1 MAGQPCKDPAR
12 NAMGDEASKGYQGSN
27 GVNSKRSHAR
37 SGNSASPPVLQGSP
51 IPEAE
56 EIQSRYILA
65 RAMPLYTRNG
75 HDYFYRSLQQD
86 IWCLVKTENDTFDF
100 ELLSECQKKMKT
112 GEAKYEDLDWG
123 KGIHPS
129 GDKAW
134 VWAMKA
140 CGLWSETFYDVKTAV
155 RLEKTTHFTAL
166 LSAKGPARELL
177 RKIRKECHYTSDELV
192 RVPLYMLPKNVQ
204 DRYRGKV
211 MEEAKNSSS
220 GYGT

>member
-1 MAGQPCKDPAR
+1 
-12 NAMGDEASKGYQGSN
+12 
-27 GVNSKRSHAR
+27 
-37 SGNSASPPVLQGSP
+37 
-51 IPEAE
+51 
-56 EIQSRYILA
+56 
-65 RAMPLYTRNG
+65 MPLYTRNG

-155 RLEKTTHFTAL
+155 RLEKTTHL
-166 LSAKGPARELL
+166 PPS
-177 RKIRKECHYTSDELV
+177 C
-192 RVPLYMLPKNVQ
+192 LPKDLRGSYSGRSEKSATTPLMNLYEC
-204 DRYRGKV
+204 RYICFQRMCRIDIEGR
-211 MEEAKNSSS
+211 
-220 GYGT
+220 